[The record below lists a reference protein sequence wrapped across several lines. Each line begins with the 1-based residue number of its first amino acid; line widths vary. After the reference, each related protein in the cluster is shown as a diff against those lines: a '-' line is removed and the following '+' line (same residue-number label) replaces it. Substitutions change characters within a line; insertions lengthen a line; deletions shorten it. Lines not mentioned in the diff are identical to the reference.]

1 MSAIY
6 ENNRNEVCIQL
17 CDNDYILVMNKNK
30 KSILKITSKCKNLV
44 VETIKNEKEKERRF
58 KNGSNKMS

>member
-6 ENNRNEVCIQL
+6 ENNRNEICIQL

-30 KSILKITSKCKNLV
+30 
-44 VETIKNEKEKERRF
+44 
-58 KNGSNKMS
+58 